1 MSMFMLGVIVSNIV
15 LGFMPSEKVK
25 ADYID
30 DVLNAGGK
38 LGAQYI
44 IPNVPESEKDRTLI
58 YIKPGEGKDKKV
70 VTVTGDTL
78 DSAYDKAQKDHAKYS
93 NPADEMIE
101 KAGTTRNKIHWEKSK
116 ENEKK
121 EKALREHLG
130 DATIACFS
138 NTNYT
143 MTKATDFYR
152 RVYEEFN
159 EVVDT
164 STTTNKLD
172 LKSHISPDNSTI
184 IWASYSNI
192 NRGGSNNTNN
202 ETNDVNSFIEFIS
215 IPGKGDE
222 FKYTLIRLE
231 GLLNTN
237 GDLNVEVASV
247 SSPVLCLN
255 QLTMNDHSDF
265 GDEAA
270 AAAKTLNEQ
279 VWNDRSTIALN
290 LVTNYLRF
298 KCVRDCVAAAWD
310 DGGLHYWLRVAT
322 NKTAPNIG
330 VAASPDEKARL
341 IELDKEEQAKI
352 GVWLFKELKD
362 KEHTK
367 YKYWDLGTF
376 KITSEDSNWGVNDV
390 LGAGNQP
397 PIVNT
402 DAAKLFKVVVD
413 SYAPILA
420 SFDEVPKTMSKFY
433 TKLENANVVGN
444 GTKYPADTNFVR
456 ASLEYWLA
464 SQLDGMAKQLTA
476 VKDYYKNKSLDLT
489 TDIPSLYQGF
499 ADPVKGLVNFAEY
512 NLKYNADVIKDKPK
526 AIVLNRKEYS
536 LLDKYKNAS
545 STGSAV
551 VTGSAMKKSSADNVD
566 ALTMYYQTNKKSK
579 VTRMYIGKPKTAN
592 EVSANLVI
600 IDNNTSRASAEL
612 SLSKFMGTKG
622 RWLNKAGDSNNEFSP
637 KLLKDVNDGWGFTN
651 EGNIA
656 ILTLE
661 EYLDALS
668 LTDNGKY
675 INAIEEVATS
685 YRYLIDQT
693 SLFMHK
699 DMNALSVLQ
708 PLYNYDSSKYITS
721 DVTGHRTISKNVT
734 QLNNVT
740 LQTLTDK
747 IEFGDGYTLSSINE
761 LAKKAIE
768 NTEFS
773 SYTWSKLWIAQYSYE
788 LVLFNLNASIHGYY
802 EDTANEEEDTSKP
815 VEGSKVNM
823 VRNQKLYEETHSN
836 FGSLYASNPLVNED
850 EGRDVI
856 SNMIWWM
863 PTMGAFGDASLVAL
877 TDRGINKISDTANSP
892 YYNFIKI
899 LYETAASFDIA
910 YTLGGTNE
918 FDERGYSAETLKK
931 KLTEWE
937 SKNKNYDAET
947 FDGNAISIGMVRSV
961 IALDKICKLLKI
973 PDDGWTEII
982 KLYRDKTIVEG
993 CYKYINNFL
1002 VQNSLTSEK
1011 TGLNPLGMFFDV
1023 KKKSMSKEWAM
1034 GFALSSLFIPLQTNL
1049 NTAESTSY
1057 LNTDTWIK
1065 DFYYKY
1071 GFYRKG
1077 LMIDADNSSV
1087 INNFIKGSSGGRR
1100 PATLNDLINYKRDIT
1115 LYVDDN
1121 FYNIDKTT
1129 EVINRVNDGGDVKEE
1144 LNKAA
1149 TTTSGAAVDPQ
1160 QNTASGT
1167 ATTTTPAKTNTA
1179 TDIVNTEKSG
1189 MFGSMLGL
1197 VPEDILKSGSVQYY
1211 KDDIARSV
1219 KRLDVVD
1226 NNDGTGTYE
1235 KFILGAKDIKKVLDE
1250 DEYSVRQPY
1259 AVVSDIYRDRELYKE
1274 LARAISNDG
1283 AIFRSSKA
1291 IAQMPVALPKD
1302 YGTYMNY
1309 IMLSNLEEA
1318 MDNNVGLELDKDA
1331 PIFTDIFGNIIT
1343 ESGTIVI
1350 PAAANATLTGDYWSP
1365 VNLGFATYYSYSN
1378 KIPADFGSDDFKEW
1392 LTGTVE
1398 IEEMVNDVGTP
1409 NDVDTVSNSAMKVKR
1424 TEFST
1429 KYKNHEQGSGWFVK
1443 GQNNYMLK
1451 TTTISAFDQSA
1462 TIIWSTISK
1471 NSEALK
1477 KVFYKNAYYN
1487 IAPKMYSARLANH
1500 IVEVLRGAPI
1510 ENIDLQKEGL
1520 SSLADVSKIGL
1531 TIAWGYEQL
1540 MKTIQPALNSSI
1552 VNMPNLAFISG
1563 VEYIILYIYKFMFAV
1578 FIVIFVFTLYINAVK
1593 KSLSPKVFFVF
1604 ILTVVG
1610 TVASITIIPDVI
1622 SFSYY
1627 AACKYLLRDEASYIA
1642 MLNYTKEINGVELG
1656 VTEVSTPKTSTEL
1669 YMKLDNLN
1677 VDWTTIMNKVLFN
1690 KTADTLTELYK
1701 EEFDKNLVSKQ
1712 PGVVQKADGLYL
1724 NLNDVLKSIEVVYN
1738 PDLKMLVI
1746 QNHSQDGNVLSY
1758 VSPYY
1763 VVLNELVNNI
1773 NNYNYEQNIESYV
1786 VDENATGKVT
1796 TKDVISAY
1804 FRSPEFLDAGYD
1816 ISGFHK
1822 IYQTGSPLLP
1832 ANYYSYL
1839 PTEEGDIS
1847 EMDLL
1852 RRSLWF
1858 PHNAGPEVIDKVDKL
1873 ADYMRYYI
1881 ARNKDTIGKVP
1892 DEAFLKVMALSVAM
1906 EHNKLFNVP
1915 AGKSIEIANVD
1926 VADIMRFMIGKK
1938 ANVYRTYNLTY
1949 PRAVYEL
1956 GGGASVVLSVLF
1968 SLIIFFAT
1976 YIKPGLVIL
1985 IVFML
1990 IFNVIRE
1997 MVFSR
2002 ERDGRKVLEGYLI
2015 TCGLVII
2022 VNVLYAL
2029 MLTLSIRIAQ
2039 LGLGTFL
2046 SLFFGMFV
2054 QAAYVVGLVAIFW
2067 YVIRDYRQM
2076 GIEAYQ
2082 ATFGMLLQKAS
2093 SAKSRIG
2100 SRFSSWRSNRERV
2113 LRERASMFG
2122 VSSSG
2127 ESSIIEESEEV
2138 IESDDMDVS
2147 DIFGNESVRSM
2158 EERDSSRYEEAF
2170 RSFK

>member
-44 IPNVPESEKDRTLI
+44 IPNVPESEIDRTLI
-58 YIKPGEGKDKKV
+58 YVKPGEGDDKKV
-70 VTVTGDTL
+70 VTITGDTL
-78 DSAYDKAQKDHAKYS
+78 DSAYEKAQKDRAEYS
-93 NPADEMIE
+93 NPADKMIE
-101 KAGTTRNKIHWEKSK
+101 KAASTNDIIKWSA
-116 ENEKK
+116 NEETLKK
-121 EKALREHLG
+121 EEKLREKLG
-130 DATIACFS
+130 NDVLACFNGKS
-138 NTNYT
+138 YT
-143 MTKATDFYR
+143 VEKATDFYR
-152 RVYEEFN
+152 RVYSEFN
-159 EVVDT
+159 VVNGSNIT
-164 STTTNKLD
+164 VNRLKLG
-172 LKSHISPDNSTI
+172 SHIPYDSSTI

-192 NRGGSNNTNN
+192 NSGGENNTSN
-202 ETNDVNSFIEFIS
+202 TSNDVNSYIEFIS
-215 IPGKGDE
+215 IPGNGDK

-231 GLLNTN
+231 GLMNTN
-237 GDLNVEVASV
+237 GALNVEVVSV
-247 SSPVLCLN
+247 ESPLLCLN
-255 QLTMNDHSDF
+255 QLVMGKGKDF
-265 GDEAA
+265 NDEAA
-270 AAAKTLNEQ
+270 EASRVLNDQ
-279 VWNDRSTIALN
+279 VGNDRSAIALSLISKN
-290 LVTNYLRF
+290 LRF
-298 KCVRDCVAAAWD
+298 KCIRDCVGAAWNSE
-310 DGGLHYWLRVAT
+310 GLHYWLRVAT
-322 NKTAPNIG
+322 NAIPSEVKFVVDANGRAKPVQVDTTAKRGI
-330 VAASPDEKARL
+330 
-341 IELDKEEQAKI
+341 
-352 GVWLFKELKD
+352 WLFKELK
-362 KEHTK
+362 KGEPTK
-367 YKYWDLGTF
+367 YQFWDLGTF
-376 KITSEDSNWGVNDV
+376 KITSENSNWGVDDV
-390 LGAGNQP
+390 LDAGNQAP
-397 PIVNT
+397 VAPS
-402 DAAKLFKVVVD
+402 DADKIFKSVVD

-420 SFDEVPKTMSKFY
+420 SFNEAPDTMSKFY
-433 TKLENANVVGN
+433 KELKDAKVTGN
-444 GTKYPADTNFVR
+444 GTKYDADTNFVR
-456 ASLEYWLA
+456 ASLEYWVA
-464 SQLDGMAKQLTA
+464 SQLKGMSAQLKA
-476 VKDYYKNKSLDLT
+476 VKNYYKNKDLNST
-489 TDIPSLYQGF
+489 TEIPNIYQGF

-536 LLDKYKNAS
+536 LLEKYKNANATS
-545 STGSAV
+545 SAV
-551 VTGSAMKKSSADNVD
+551 VTGSAMKRSSTDNVD

-579 VTRMYIGKPKTAN
+579 VTRIYIGKPKTAN
-592 EVSANLVI
+592 DISANVII

-612 SLSKFMGTKG
+612 SLSKFMETKG

-637 KLLKDVNDGWGFTN
+637 KLLKDVNNGWGFTN
-651 EGNIA
+651 GGNIA

-661 EYLDALS
+661 E
-668 LTDNGKY
+668 Y

-721 DVTGHRTISKNVT
+721 DVTGHRTISQNVT

-788 LVLFNLNASIHGYY
+788 LILFNLNASIHGYY
-802 EDTANEEEDTSKP
+802 EDTANEEEDPNKP
-815 VEGSKVNM
+815 IEGSKVNM

-1149 TTTSGAAVDPQ
+1149 TTSGSAVDPQ
-1160 QNTASGT
+1160 QNTASGA
-1167 ATTTTPAKTNTA
+1167 ATSATPAKTNTA

-1226 NNDGTGTYE
+1226 NNDGTSTYE

-1283 AIFRSSKA
+1283 ALFRSSKA

-1378 KIPADFGSDDFKEW
+1378 KIPVDFGSDDFKEW

-1724 NLNDVLKSIEVVYN
+1724 DLNDVLKSIEVVYN

-1881 ARNKDTIGKVP
+1881 ARNKNTIGKVP

-1915 AGKSIEIANVD
+1915 AGKTIEIANVD

-1938 ANVYRTYNLTY
+1938 ADVYRTYNLTY

-1968 SLIIFFAT
+1968 SLIVFFAT
-1976 YIKPGLVIL
+1976 YIKPGLIIL

-2046 SLFFGMFV
+2046 SLFFGMLV
-2054 QAAYVVGLVAIFW
+2054 QAVYVVGLVAIFW

-2100 SRFSSWRSNRERV
+2100 SRFSSWRSNRGRV

-2122 VSSSG
+2122 MSSSG

-2138 IESDDMDVS
+2138 IESDDIDVS

>member
-15 LGFMPSEKVK
+15 LGFIPSEKVK
-25 ADYID
+25 ADDPID
-30 DVLNAGGK
+30 MIAAANN
-38 LGAQYI
+38 LGAQFI
-44 IPNVPESEKDRTLI
+44 IPEVKDESKRDRTILDVVD
-58 YIKPGEGKDKKV
+58 KDGKDKNYAV
-70 VTVTGDTL
+70 NSITESTL
-78 DSAYDKAQKDHAKYS
+78 DKSYDVAEGKYS
-93 NPADEMIE
+93 KSNPVNIILGTPKSSHTTIDESNSNKKTEKRESKLRRKLGTAIE
-101 KAGTTRNKIHWEKSK
+101 DLFKGK
-116 ENEKK
+116 
-121 EKALREHLG
+121 
-130 DATIACFS
+130 
-138 NTNYT
+138 NYT
-143 MTKATDFYR
+143 IDNAYNFYVEIR
-152 RVYEEFN
+152 DVLKIK
-159 EVVDT
+159 DT
-164 STTTNKLD
+164 NGHPVNKLGLD
-172 LKSHISPDNSTI
+172 KSITDESTV

-192 NRGGSNNTNN
+192 NNGDEDSEDVEG
-202 ETNDVNSFIEFIS
+202 NDVNSYIEFIS
-215 IPGKGDE
+215 VPKGGNTY
-222 FKYTLIRLE
+222 KYTLIKFK
-231 GLLNTN
+231 GLMKRN
-237 GDLNVEVASV
+237 GKINVDIVSV
-247 SSPVLCLN
+247 DSELLCLN
-255 QLTMNDHSDF
+255 QLTMVEDEDRY
-265 GDEAA
+265 DEAA
-270 AAAKTLNEQ
+270 KAAEDLMKQ
-279 VWNDRSTIALN
+279 VWEDREYITLSFIN
-290 LVTNYLRF
+290 NYLRF
-298 KCVRDCVAAAWD
+298 KCVRDSVGAAWD
-310 DGGLHYWLRVAT
+310 NSGIYYWLKVAA
-322 NKTAPNIG
+322 NKTIDNDASGSREDLIGGTANIKYLNDTG
-330 VAASPDEKARL
+330 VY
-341 IELDKEEQAKI
+341 
-352 GVWLFKELKD
+352 LFKELKD
-362 KEHTK
+362 GEPTK
-367 YKYWDLGTF
+367 YKYWDLGKF
-376 KITSEDSNWGVNDV
+376 QINSEYSNWGVDDV
-390 LGAGNQP
+390 LGAGENNP
-397 PIVNT
+397 T
-402 DAAKLFKVVVD
+402 TSTTASKLFRSVVD
-413 SYAPILA
+413 SYAPMLA
-420 SFDEVPKTMSKFY
+420 SFKESPDNINEFFTYLDKAEVTGK
-433 TKLENANVVGN
+433 

-456 ASLEYWLA
+456 ATLEYWVV
-464 SQLDGMAKQLTA
+464 SQLNGMAKQLTA
-476 VKDYYKNKSLDLT
+476 VKDYYKNKNLDLT
-489 TDIPSLYQGF
+489 TDIPNLYQGF

-536 LLDKYKNAS
+536 LLEKYKNANA
-545 STGSAV
+545 TGSAV
-551 VTGSAMKKSSADNVD
+551 VTRSAMKRSSTDNVD

-579 VTRMYIGKPKTAN
+579 ITRMYIGKPKSASD
-592 EVSANLVI
+592 VSANVVI
-600 IDNNTSRASAEL
+600 IDNNTSRTNAEL
-612 SLSKFMGTKG
+612 SLSKFIGTKG
-622 RWLNKAGDSNNEFSP
+622 GWLNKAGDSNKEFSP

-721 DVTGHRTISKNVT
+721 DVTGHRTISQNVT

-740 LQTLTDK
+740 FQTLTDK

-802 EDTANEEEDTSKP
+802 EDTTNEEEDTSKP
-815 VEGSKVNM
+815 IEGSKVNM

-1077 LMIDADNSSV
+1077 LMIDTDNSSV
-1087 INNFIKGSSGGRR
+1087 IDNFIKGSSGGRR

-1144 LNKAA
+1144 LNKAS
-1149 TTTSGAAVDPQ
+1149 TTSGSAVDPQ
-1160 QNTASGT
+1160 QNTASGA

-1179 TDIVNTEKSG
+1179 TDIVNTEKSE

-1219 KRLDVVD
+1219 KRLDAVD
-1226 NNDGTGTYE
+1226 NNDGTSTYE

-1283 AIFRSSKA
+1283 ALFRSSKA

-1378 KIPADFGSDDFKEW
+1378 KIPVDFGSDDFKEW

-1724 NLNDVLKSIEVVYN
+1724 DLNDVLKSIEVVYN

-1839 PTEEGDIS
+1839 PTEEVDIS

-1938 ANVYRTYNLTY
+1938 ADVYRTYNLTY

-1968 SLIIFFAT
+1968 SLIVFFAT
-1976 YIKPGLVIL
+1976 YIKPGLIIL

-1990 IFNVIRE
+1990 IFNVIKE

-2046 SLFFGMFV
+2046 SLFFGMLV
-2054 QAAYVVGLVAIFW
+2054 QAVYVAGLVAIFW

-2100 SRFSSWRSNRERV
+2100 SRFSSWRSNRGRV

-2122 VSSSG
+2122 MSSSG